1 MILYTMM
8 PNELIYPVSEQ
19 ETGAQMLIQYNGIPL
34 LVERTNDH
42 QFHVIRVMSSDPNH
56 YLEDGCSPGT
66 KISLFN

>member
-19 ETGAQMLIQYNGIPL
+19 ESSTQMLIQYNGIPL
-34 LVERTNDH
+34 LVERTVDN
-42 QFHVIRVMSSDPNH
+42 QFQVIRVMSSDPNH
-56 YLEDGCSPGT
+56 YLDDGCSPGT